1 MREVRTE
8 KSREGET
15 ARRERKRKR
24 TSSQRNSRNPWKVKY
39 GQFRKIE

>member
-15 ARRERKRKR
+15 ARRERKRK
-24 TSSQRNSRNPWKVKY
+24 KKLKKK
-39 GQFRKIE
+39 GKEQFRE